1 MAAGAIGS
9 ALLSGS
15 SNAGSSALGSW
26 LGNTSRESLNKNIT
40 KTNFKIQK
48 KYDEWTQEQD
58 KAYNKWWQN
67 YLYGLQ
73 NNEYYELSKKYATNT
88 AKWAVDGL
96 KNAGLNPILAAG
108 NYNMSSNLGN
118 ASPASNPSASTG
130 KGSVR
135 GPAVSSGGSA
145 GPVNLAAMS
154 QIAATAKN
162 NERTEAET
170 DNIKADTDL
179 KKMGGT
185 DFGRNLVA
193 IGTMLDGLGLKK
205 PLVDLTKKAA
215 TWLTNQLGTP
225 PSGGST
231 AKQDAA
237 DEALKRKADEI
248 YNPST
253 DAAYRGII
261 DDETLDK
268 INAAGHSRDAGKSPA
283 ERERERR
290 LLNGRRIMRQR
301 QYNGGRANDF

>member
-1 MAAGAIGS
+1 MWQMAAGAIGS
-9 ALLSGS
+9 ALLGGA

-40 KTNFKIQK
+40 KSNFKIQK

-67 YLYGLQ
+67 YLYDLQ

-118 ASPASNPSASTG
+118 ASPSSNPSASTG

-205 PLVDLTKKAA
+205 PLVDLAKKAA
-215 TWLTNQLGTP
+215 TWMTNQLGTP
-225 PSGGST
+225 PSGGAT
-231 AKQDAA
+231 AKQQIQHERHPADNPNYPDAHFRTNS
-237 DEALKRKADEI
+237 EK
-248 YNPST
+248 
-253 DAAYRGII
+253 
-261 DDETLDK
+261 
-268 INAAGHSRDAGKSPA
+268 GKWVQEQIENLSKGSPREQ
-283 ERERERR
+283 ERARR
-290 LLNGRRIMRQR
+290 LRNAQDIRRRIFQR
-301 QYNGGRANDF
+301 EDYHHAQPYL